1 MHLNTGLSQAGR
13 GFPQF
18 LAKQLTL
25 SQLGGRLCP
34 PQYYKPPR
42 IFKPCDGPGIVVPL
56 TCFNIKKLI
65 LVPNK
70 RKMYNTVIL
79 LLFVFKLTES
89 VQLPYCPE
97 VVNPNPPH
105 SLTRPIILHVT
116 KLRLWKPVKGN
127 ILFI

>member
-13 GFPQF
+13 G
-18 LAKQLTL
+18 
-25 SQLGGRLCP
+25 P
-34 PQYYKPPR
+34 PPVFGQTVNPISTRGQIVPTTVLQAPR

-56 TCFNIKKLI
+56 TCFNIKKLT